1 MADNDKPRRGR
12 PRPAE
17 AIERDS
23 LILGLLREHGPHTR
37 NQVSD
42 KLGITHSLTY
52 LALDRLRKQGEVKR
66 CLLPD
71 GSTVWSTDVSEP
83 CP

>member
-1 MADNDKPRRGR
+1 MTDNDKPRRGR

-17 AIERDS
+17 AIERDER
-23 LILGLLREHGPHTR
+23 IRGLLDDQGPQTR
-37 NQVSD
+37 NQIAE
-42 KLGITHSLTY
+42 KLTITHSLTY
-52 LALDRLRKQGEVKR
+52 LALDRLRKQGVVKR

-71 GSTVWSTDVSEP
+71 GSTVWSTDTESP